1 MQDGYQIQMGGLGTS
16 NEAYFSIKIQPYC
29 SGTQNYCEV
38 TNLANLKTTMQS
50 FVSSYSSILY
60 IPYTTLNTTNHILST
75 NGYYAQQLRKGTNN
89 FVITDSTLETVYVD

>member
-1 MQDGYQIQMGGLGTS
+1 
-16 NEAYFSIKIQPYC
+16 
-29 SGTQNYCEV
+29 
-38 TNLANLKTTMQS
+38 MQS